1 METQHHVSSKLW
13 TKNFIIIVIGNL
25 FVYMGF
31 QMLIPTLPVYVK
43 DIGGTDMQAGLVVS
57 LFAFSALIF
66 RSITGKAV
74 DSWGRAPLLFIG
86 FIVLILSNLSLFV
99 FSTVVMLL
107 SIRAIQGIGWGMTS
121 TTIATIMSDNVPD
134 KKRGEGTGYYALSVI
149 LATSLAP
156 IVGIA
161 MQNKL
166 GFNAILIF
174 TSIVMVVG
182 LLLMNMIRIPKR
194 ARTAMPA
201 SEKQPILKQLFEK
214 QALLPSILCFLLAV
228 PFGGIMSFI
237 ALFGREIGINQIWVY
252 FIGHCAMIVITR
264 PFIGKLFDKRGHASV
279 ILPGAISMA
288 IGLITL
294 SFTTSIATL
303 VIASLFFGFGFGA
316 VQPSL
321 QAWAL
326 NRSPSHRKG
335 AANGTFLS
343 FMDLGVSLGIVIL
356 TPIISMTSYAL
367 MYRYSALFMIAF
379 LIIYSI
385 YLMRS
390 KRYKAAVEK
399 TEPSEQIV

>member
-1 METQHHVSSKLW
+1 M
-13 TKNFIIIVIGNL
+13 
-25 FVYMGF
+25 F
-31 QMLIPTLPVYVK
+31 QT
-43 DIGGTDMQAGLVVS
+43 
-57 LFAFSALIF
+57 
-66 RSITGKAV
+66 
-74 DSWGRAPLLFIG
+74 
-86 FIVLILSNLSLFV
+86 
-99 FSTVVMLL
+99 
-107 SIRAIQGIGWGMTS
+107 
-121 TTIATIMSDNVPD
+121 

-379 LIIYSI
+379 FNYIQYIFNAKQTVQS
-385 YLMRS
+385 RS
-390 KRYKAAVEK
+390 
-399 TEPSEQIV
+399 